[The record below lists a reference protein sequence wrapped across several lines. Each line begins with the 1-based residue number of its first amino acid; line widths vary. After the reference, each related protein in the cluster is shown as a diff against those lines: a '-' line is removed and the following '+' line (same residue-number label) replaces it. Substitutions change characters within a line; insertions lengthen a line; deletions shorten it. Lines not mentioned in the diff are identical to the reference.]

1 MFIKHK
7 KYAILFYLSLK
18 EEHGTLKYGNYSS
31 FYILVPLF
39 LLALLVSGCASVK
52 TTSYFKPTKIKL
64 SEFQAV
70 QFDQFVTEIVDFPK
84 QALSRIPAESA
95 ALLAT
100 KDKFKEVEFGA
111 IENISAQDTI
121 VVLGEVSE
129 YRPSSDISYEGGG
142 IKFGEVSVT
151 VKLALVDKATGDE
164 ISTGEVNG
172 FSSMGFLAK
181 DIYESL
187 AKEIVKYILEGY

>member
-1 MFIKHK
+1 MIDRN
-7 KYAILFYLSLK
+7 YRSYYVACSLF
-18 EEHGTLKYGNYSS
+18 
-31 FYILVPLF
+31 F
-39 LLALLVSGCASVK
+39 LALMFTGCASIK
-52 TTSYFKPTKIKL
+52 TTSYFKPSKEKL
-64 SEFQAV
+64 SSFQAV
-70 QFDQFVTEIVDFPK
+70 QFEQFDTEIVDFPK
-84 QALSRIPAESA
+84 QALSRVPAESA
-95 ALLAT
+95 ALLAS
-100 KDKFKEVEFGA
+100 KNKFKEVEFGA
-111 IENISAQDTI
+111 IENIPAEDTI

-151 VKLALVDKATGDE
+151 IKLALVNKATGDE

-187 AKEIVKYILEGY
+187 SQEIVKYILEGY

>member
-1 MFIKHK
+1 MFIKWK
-7 KYAILFYLSLK
+7 KYAILYYLSHK
-18 EEHGTLKYGNYSS
+18 EEHETMVDRNYRSY
-31 FYILVPLF
+31 YILIPMF
-39 LLALLVSGCASVK
+39 LLAFLFTGCASIK
-52 TTSYFKPTKIKL
+52 TTSYFKPVKIKL
-64 SEFQAV
+64 GTFQAI
-70 QFDQFVTEIVDFPK
+70 QFDKFETEIVDFPEK
-84 QALSRIPAESA
+84 ALSRVPAETA

-111 IENISAQDTI
+111 IENIPAEDTI

-142 IKFGEVSVT
+142 VKFGEVSIT
-151 VKLALVDKATGDE
+151 IKLALVNKATGDE